1 LPNSLTL
8 KPGES
13 RQILVTIDNSTHP
26 ADGSWR
32 FGKLVLIPSNSA
44 NGNAALPTLRM
55 PIAVSAPSP
64 KPELANGVGVVL
76 SGALGSQ
83 THYRLEVPA
92 GATSVSFT
100 LAGGTGDA
108 DIFVK
113 RGTEAS
119 QVVFD
124 CVSANAANA
133 ENCTIANPQPGTWY
147 VNVVAFAAY
156 SGTTLTGTY
165 Q

>member
-1 LPNSLTL
+1 
-8 KPGES
+8 
-13 RQILVTIDNSTHP
+13 
-26 ADGSWR
+26 
-32 FGKLVLIPSNSA
+32 
-44 NGNAALPTLRM
+44 M
-55 PIAVSAPSP
+55 PIAVSVPAP
-64 KPELANGVGVVL
+64 KPELANGVPVTGL
-76 SGALGSQ
+76 SGAIGSQ

-92 GATSVSFT
+92 GATSVTFQ

-124 CVSANAANA
+124 CASANAANN
-133 ENCTIANPQPGTWY
+133 ETCTINAPQAGTWY
-147 VNVVAFAAY
+147 VNIVAFAAY
-156 SGTTLTGTY
+156 SGTTLTGSY